1 MNPNWTEVR
10 AEWEVINKG
19 STDKCFEKYGCEYG
33 GKSSW
38 QWVGSGWG
46 ESRVSF
52 SIFFSFFN
60 WRHLSMFY
68 SWPEDL
74 VKKDSVMY
82 DHLSH
87 GYILLTHLPHLI
99 SLHYTK
105 SKTVFYFCLPNTSM
119 VSGTD
124 AQDMLLVVGGCEHHW
139 DRPNALGETSNARN

>member
-1 MNPNWTEVR
+1 
-10 AEWEVINKG
+10 
-19 STDKCFEKYGCEYG
+19 
-33 GKSSW
+33 
-38 QWVGSGWG
+38 
-46 ESRVSF
+46 
-52 SIFFSFFN
+52 
-60 WRHLSMFY
+60 
-68 SWPEDL
+68 
-74 VKKDSVMY
+74 MY

-139 DRPNALGETSNARN
+139 DRPDALGETSNARN